1 MNTSKNSNGWM
12 WTALILSGM
21 VVISALFNYW
31 NIQRTKGVIESNDS
45 TLFNSAR
52 EVVTRY
58 IQERDIA
65 LEKLKQSDTDRADW
79 KVYAMQAEAAYKNQI
94 KDLKRIISDHV
105 KAK

>member
-12 WTALILSGM
+12 WLVIAVLMATCIGLGIGYKVKSGQY
-21 VVISALFNYW
+21 VTS
-31 NIQRTKGVIESNDS
+31 DS

-58 IQERDIA
+58 IRERDIA
-65 LEKLKQSDTDRADW
+65 LEKLKQSDLARADW
-79 KVYAMQAEAAYKNQI
+79 KVYAMQADAAYKNQI